1 MAQEENVRRIQNDKI
16 QKKLIKYKKTLQF
29 WYIFVVFRC
38 RIVKIRIYI
47 MRIFR
52 YYIVSYI
59 LVREH
64 IKYMLS
70 LIGLR

>member
-29 WYIFVVFRC
+29 WYLFVVFRC